1 MSIRVFTDST
11 SYIDDETRQELG
23 ITAFPLSV
31 HFPDES
37 FKETEVEYD
46 YFYNKIDRTGIIP
59 TSSQPAMAEI
69 YSAFEETV
77 SRGDQVIAIFISS
90 DMSGTYESALVAK
103 DMLLKKHPAARIE
116 VLDSRTNCMAM
127 GLSVIEAARAVKE
140 GLSLDE
146 TLQRARSII
155 NRVQFYF
162 IPATLDYLKKGGR
175 IGGAAAL
182 IGSMLSIRPI
192 LHVDKGKTALLEKVR
207 GARTAFERLLTLL
220 EKADQEYGITKLV
233 VHHIHDL
240 PRGQKVA
247 QMIADRY
254 GFKPPVLSI
263 GPVIGTHVGPGAVG
277 IVYVTQE

>member
-1 MSIRVFTDST
+1 MSRS
-11 SYIDDETRQELG
+11 R
-23 ITAFPLSV
+23 
-31 HFPDES
+31 
-37 FKETEVEYD
+37 ETEVEYD

-162 IPATLDYLKKGGR
+162 IPPPLTISR
-175 IGGAAAL
+175 REAA
-182 IGSMLSIRPI
+182 
-192 LHVDKGKTALLEKVR
+192 
-207 GARTAFERLLTLL
+207 
-220 EKADQEYGITKLV
+220 
-233 VHHIHDL
+233 
-240 PRGQKVA
+240 
-247 QMIADRY
+247 
-254 GFKPPVLSI
+254 
-263 GPVIGTHVGPGAVG
+263 
-277 IVYVTQE
+277 

>member
-192 LHVDKGKTALLEKVR
+192 LH
-207 GARTAFERLLTLL
+207 
-220 EKADQEYGITKLV
+220 
-233 VHHIHDL
+233 
-240 PRGQKVA
+240 
-247 QMIADRY
+247 ADRE
-254 GFKPPVLSI
+254 
-263 GPVIGTHVGPGAVG
+263 T
-277 IVYVTQE
+277 